1 MKYYDYKT
9 NKYYEVNTNIGL
21 NLLYNSLIGRILLKF
36 LTTKIVSNIYAK
48 YNTSKLSKIKIKK
61 FIKKNKIEMTEYI
74 EKDYSS
80 FNDFFIRN
88 IKKDKRPISDGII
101 AVCDSKLSAYKLD
114 NDSSF
119 KIKNSIYTVEELIGE
134 KKEYKYALIFRLC
147 VDDYHHY
154 TFPDDGKIISKKR
167 IEGKLHTVQPIAFK
181 RYKVFHENTREITYL
196 NCKNLGEVCYIEVGA
211 MMVGK
216 IVNEQKKEF
225 VKGEEKG
232 HFEFGGSTVILLIN
246 KDIKLDKK
254 ILENTSQEIET
265 VVKLGNNIG
274 EYKD

>member
-1 MKYYDYKT
+1 MYYDYKT
-9 NKYYEVNTNIGL
+9 KSYYKSKTNIGL
-21 NLLYNSLIGRILLKF
+21 RFLYNTIVGRIIL
-36 LTTKIVSNIYAK
+36 KIVTSKIISNLYAK
-48 YNTSKLSKIKIKK
+48 YNTSSISKIKIKK
-61 FIKKNKIEMTEYI
+61 FINKNKIDMTEYI

-88 IKKDKRPISDGII
+88 IKEDKRTISDGII

>member
-1 MKYYDYKT
+1 
-9 NKYYEVNTNIGL
+9 
-21 NLLYNSLIGRILLKF
+21 
-36 LTTKIVSNIYAK
+36 
-48 YNTSKLSKIKIKK
+48 
-61 FIKKNKIEMTEYI
+61 MTEYI

-88 IKKDKRPISDGII
+88 IKEGKRTISDGII

>member
-1 MKYYDYKT
+1 MYYDYKT
-9 NKYYEVNTNIGL
+9 KSYYKSKTNIGL
-21 NLLYNSLIGRILLKF
+21 RFLYNTIVGRIILKIA
-36 LTTKIVSNIYAK
+36 TSKIISNLYAK
-48 YNTSKLSKIKIKK
+48 YNTSSISKMKIKK
-61 FIKKNKIEMTEYI
+61 FINKNKIDMTEYI

-88 IKKDKRPISDGII
+88 IKEDKRTISDGII